1 LNSQAGF
8 LTRDPAKFPPNC
20 SVKLTDQK
28 AKAASP
34 VLRHWELK
42 PPSHPN
48 APLEERLLVYSTSRI
63 VANPTTERSVM
74 KHMSDLGL
82 EDSPRATQAVIGLPA
97 DVWESLIPKDNPM
110 IAEKVSLGEKVYF
123 DKRLSTDRTV
133 SCGACHYPATALPR
147 QKHNRHRHRAEE
159 RRP

>member
-1 LNSQAGF
+1 MENEIA
-8 LTRDPAKFPPNC
+8 AKFSPKC
-20 SVKLTDQK
+20 SVKSSDQK
-28 AKAASP
+28 SKAASP

-48 APLEERLLVYSTSRI
+48 APLAERLLVYSTSRI

-97 DVWESLIPKDNPM
+97 DVRESLIPKNNLM
-110 IAEKVSLGEKVYF
+110 TAEKASLGEK
-123 DKRLSTDRTV
+123 L
-133 SCGACHYPATALPR
+133 
-147 QKHNRHRHRAEE
+147 
-159 RRP
+159 